1 MDVDSV
7 LAGPKDTF
15 NILNDI
21 EIQSQYL
28 ATSID
33 HLTENLCNLLHSV
46 RFIKY
51 PPHPFLSLS
60 PFYLDLFYY
69 LGQCG
74 CIPKYGE

>member
-28 ATSID
+28 ASSID

-51 PPHPFLSLS
+51 PPTVLITFSL
-60 PFYLDLFYY
+60 LFRSLLLPRTMWMYSE
-69 LGQCG
+69 
-74 CIPKYGE
+74 IR

>member
-1 MDVDSV
+1 MDVDEQTG
-7 LAGPKDTF
+7 AKDTF

-51 PPHPFLSLS
+51 PPTLSYHFLPS
-60 PFYLDLFYY
+60 
-69 LGQCG
+69 
-74 CIPKYGE
+74 I